1 MSNVQPDAKP
11 GDEMNSKSKD
21 KCVQNKKIFYLKAA
35 ILSVAIIGLIEWFTA
50 HYRIGID
57 GQEVRCLPD
66 HSVFMVSLRDKE
78 PARGEIIAY
87 YARNLSPWFADGTL
101 MAKIMTGMPGD
112 RVKVDAG
119 GVFVNGKKVAEGFPL
134 AGALKKS
141 EADFFT
147 EYTIPEHHY
156 LMIAPAPESYDGRY
170 WGLIKE
176 DQIAGAATPLF

>member
-1 MSNVQPDAKP
+1 MSDFQSDAKR
-11 GDEMNSKSKD
+11 GVDIDSEGKD

-78 PARGEIIAY
+78 PMRGEIIAY
-87 YARNLSPWFADGTL
+87 YAQGLSPWFADGTL

-112 RVKVDAG
+112 RVRVDAE
-119 GVFVNGKKVAEGFPL
+119 GVFVNGEQVAEGFPL
-134 AGALKKS
+134 AGTLEKS
-141 EADFFT
+141 NADFFT